1 MVGVRTYVTCVK
13 EDRTQQTAGSS
24 VDVVIAHTYDSY
36 RYRGW
41 GCAAALRFRR
51 LMTSLSSLVFSLPGA
66 ASLPSVL
73 GDGRP
78 APSRQRSFGG
88 GSGACAGWLVLH
100 TGARIPRHVRTRVLN
115 TRYIL

>member
-88 GSGACAGWLVLH
+88 GSGPARGGWFCTQVH
-100 TGARIPRHVRTRVLN
+100 GSRATSARVS
-115 TRYIL
+115 